1 MSSMGIV
8 QARTPES
15 VKENAQ
21 NILDQLGLNMS
32 TYINMAL
39 NQLIIQQGIPFSVKL
54 ERNTITDDERIKE
67 VAATLRLEGIELD
80 DDDLQMLQDIK
91 NKKMTHEQARQK
103 ILSEV

>member
-39 NQLIIQQGIPFSVKL
+39 NQLIIQQGIPFSVKP
-54 ERNTITDDERIKE
+54 ERNTIADDEKIK
-67 VAATLRLEGIELD
+67 
-80 DDDLQMLQDIK
+80 K
-91 NKKMTHEQARQK
+91 
-103 ILSEV
+103 

>member
-8 QARTPES
+8 QAITPES

-39 NQLIIQQGIPFSVKL
+39 NQLIIQQGIPFSVKP
-54 ERNTITDDERIKE
+54 ERNTIADDEKIK
-67 VAATLRLEGIELD
+67 
-80 DDDLQMLQDIK
+80 K
-91 NKKMTHEQARQK
+91 
-103 ILSEV
+103 

>member
-54 ERNTITDDERIKE
+54 ERNTIADDEKIK
-67 VAATLRLEGIELD
+67 
-80 DDDLQMLQDIK
+80 K
-91 NKKMTHEQARQK
+91 
-103 ILSEV
+103 

>member
-21 NILDQLGLNMS
+21 NILDQSGLNMS

-39 NQLIIQQGIPFSVKL
+39 NQLIIQQGIPFSVKP
-54 ERNTITDDERIKE
+54 ERNTIADDEKIK
-67 VAATLRLEGIELD
+67 
-80 DDDLQMLQDIK
+80 K
-91 NKKMTHEQARQK
+91 
-103 ILSEV
+103 